1 VPLRQ
6 RHLFLIASGL
16 VAFAAQTRAN
26 IIENSIAITQPPDAA
41 SLGTVSTFAQGWMNS
56 FNTFSSFSF
65 VGYGNNTVDV
75 NYPSGKH

>member
-26 IIENSIAITQPPDAA
+26 IIENSIAITQPPDVA